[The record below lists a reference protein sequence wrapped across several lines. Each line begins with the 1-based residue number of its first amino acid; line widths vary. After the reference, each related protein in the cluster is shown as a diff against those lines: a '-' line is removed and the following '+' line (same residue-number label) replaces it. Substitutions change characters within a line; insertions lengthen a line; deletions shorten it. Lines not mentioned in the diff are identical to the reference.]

1 MHFGNNNNAFW
12 QRGEQQC
19 ILTTR
24 RTTMNFGNEENDNN
38 FGNEENDNDFGNE
51 ENGNEFWQ
59 RGERQ

>member
-1 MHFGNNNNAFW
+1 M
-12 QRGEQQC
+12 
-19 ILTTR
+19 ILATR
-24 RTTMNFGNEENDNN
+24 RTIMNFGNEENDNN